1 MIYGKS
7 YWKTFEQGIQREWLM
22 TNGIGGFSCSSI
34 IGANSR
40 RYHGLLTASLN
51 PPVERFLALSNIN
64 ESILIDNEEVH
75 LYSFKTPD
83 FTANGQYHLEN
94 FQYDYIPEFNYRV
107 GSMDIKKR
115 ICLIY
120 GKNQVAIVYT
130 INNARNSILRLT
142 PLVNFRDYHH
152 LSHYKSMNFLPSYS
166 GRKMC
171 VTPHNMKEKILLEC
185 SEGTVVEQPCYF
197 FNMDY
202 DYERERGMD
211 STEDHYIPG
220 SYDIELLDGE
230 HKTITM
236 VCSLNESINSL
247 NGEAI
252 INQEIQRQNEI
263 SQNAKGG
270 MFLKA
275 LSLAGDKFIV
285 QRKSTNSKTII
296 AGYPWFTDWGRD
308 TMIAFTGLTLSTNRL
323 DDARD
328 ILYTFAQYEKY
339 GLIPNVFPDGNNEP
353 AYNTVDAA
361 LWFFEAVYKY
371 VKYSDDWEFV
381 EKEIIS
387 VLKRIIN
394 SYKEGTIF
402 NIKMDNDFLI
412 SAGDENTQ
420 LTWMDAKVGDW
431 VVTPRHGKAVE
442 INALWYNAAMVM
454 AYLVKQI
461 GGRDN
466 SYAKLAQGIKDSF
479 IKLFWNDGEG
489 CLYDVVN
496 SNGKDADIRSNQIL
510 SVSLSFPVVDE
521 YYAKSIVDTVHN
533 KLYTAYGLRSLQQN
547 DPNYRGIYLGGPLER
562 DGAYHQGT
570 VWTWPLGQFITAYAR
585 VYKDDNN
592 LINNLKS
599 FFTPFEDHFKDA
611 CIGNISEIFDGNEPL
626 IARGCFAQA
635 WSVAEILRAYVED
648 YMPLL

>member
-1 MIYGKS
+1 MFFGKS

-51 PPVERFLALSNIN
+51 PPVERFLVLSSIN
-64 ESILIDNEEVH
+64 ESIIFSNEKVH

-83 FTANGQYHLEN
+83 FTAHGEYHLES
-94 FQYDYIPEFNYRV
+94 FQYNYIPEYNYRV
-107 GSMDIKKR
+107 GSMVIQKR
-115 ICLIY
+115 ICLLY

-130 INNARNSILRLT
+130 IHNAINSTLRIT

-152 LSHYKSMNFLPSYS
+152 LSQNNNMSFTSICSN
-166 GRKMC
+166 RKIFI
-171 VTPHNMKEKILLEC
+171 TPYNMDKKIMLEC
-185 SEGTVVEQPCYF
+185 SDGVVVEKPCYF
-197 FNMDY
+197 YNMDY
-202 DYERERGMD
+202 EYERERGMD

-220 SYDIELLDGE
+220 YYDIELLEGK
-230 HKTITM
+230 HKTITL
-236 VCSLNESINSL
+236 VCSFNESIDL
-247 NGEAI
+247 LDGEKI
-252 INQEIQRQNEI
+252 IAQEIQRQKDLL
-263 SQNAKGG
+263 QNTKDIP
-270 MFLKA
+270 FLKHHIIA
-275 LSLAGDKFIV
+275 ADKFIV
-285 QRKSTNSKTII
+285 QRKSTYSKTII

-308 TMIAFTGLTLSTNRL
+308 TMIAFTGLTLSTNRF

-328 ILYTFAQYEKY
+328 ILYTFSKYEKY

-371 VKYSDDWEFV
+371 IQYTSDWNFVK
-381 EKEIIS
+381 KEILS
-387 VLKRIIN
+387 VLKRIIS

-402 NIKMDNDFLI
+402 NIKMNKDFLI

-442 INALWYNAAMVM
+442 INALWYNAVMVM
-454 AYLVKQI
+454 AYLTREL
-461 GGRDN
+461 GENCN
-466 SYAKLAQGIKDSF
+466 SYVKLAQDIKDSF
-479 IKLFWNDGEG
+479 IELFWNENEG

-496 SNGKDADIRSNQIL
+496 LYGKDDKIRPNQIL
-510 SVSLSFPVVDE
+510 SVSLSFPVVE
-521 YYAKSIVDTVHN
+521 GWHAKSIVNTVYN
-533 KLYTAYGLRSLQQN
+533 KLYTAYGLRSLYQK
-547 DPNYRGIYLGGPLER
+547 DPCYRGIYIGGPLER

-592 LINNLKS
+592 LKNNLER
-599 FFTPFEDHFKDA
+599 FFIPFEDHFKDA
-611 CIGNISEIFDGNEPL
+611 CLGSISEIFDGNEPL

-635 WSVAEILRAYVED
+635 WSVAEILRAYTENFL
-648 YMPLL
+648 PLL